1 MNNQQKLRYAVNVFK
16 QKKEL
21 LRKYQKDNNIKGQCI
36 TNCQILFDLFNTF
49 IKPLLGIEMKAKA
62 VMVVCNFD
70 NLQATGI
77 VQGHLILD
85 LDGESIEPSYEIF
98 IFPKP
103 IYFDN
108 IKRFNDC
115 VKWDKATSKEE
126 ELQNKKD
133 TFTKFLDFKKIA
145 DEMNEGKFII
155 VDRDYYHNA
164 IDYLLADKESGIIVE
179 TNKKRISLEYKN
191 KIYP

>member
-1 MNNQQKLRYAVNVFK
+1 MSNQQKLRYAVDIFK

-36 TNCQILFDLFNTF
+36 TNCQILFDLYNNN
-49 IKPLLGIEMKAKA
+49 IKPLIDLEIKVKA
-62 VMVVCNFD
+62 VMVACNFED
-70 NLQATGI
+70 LQATGI

-85 LDGESIEPSYEIF
+85 LDGELIEPSYEIF

-115 VKWDKATSKEE
+115 VKWNEATSKEE
-126 ELQNKKD
+126 EIQNKKD
-133 TFTKFLDFKKIA
+133 TFSKFLDFKKLA
-145 DEMNEGKFII
+145 DEMNEGKFTI
-155 VDRDYYHNA
+155 VDLEYYNNA
-164 IDYLLADKESGIIVE
+164 IDYLVADKESGKVVI
-179 TNKKRISLEYKN
+179 KN
-191 KIYP
+191 

>member
-1 MNNQQKLRYAVNVFK
+1 MSNQQKLRYAVNIFK

-21 LRKYQKDNNIKGQCI
+21 LRKYQMDNNIKGQCI
-36 TNCQILFDLFNTF
+36 TNCQILLDLYNTF
-49 IKPLLGIEMKAKA
+49 IKPFIDIEMKVKA

-70 NLQATGI
+70 DIQATGI

-85 LDGESIEPSYEIF
+85 IDGETIEPSYEIF

-115 VKWDKATSKEE
+115 VKWDKSISKQE

-133 TFTKFLDFKKIA
+133 TFSKFLDFKKIA

-155 VDRDYYHNA
+155 VDRVYYHNA
-164 IDYLLADKESGIIVE
+164 IDYLLA
-179 TNKKRISLEYKN
+179 NKKVE
-191 KIYP
+191 